1 MNAISGILGGI
12 INFLTGNLSQLT
24 GNVIA
29 LILAVLTAVI
39 GFFSIRYLGRR
50 RQMLHTERMAAMV
63 KGLHYAG
70 VARDVFA
77 KPQADSRDHLLCG
90 LRWLFGAAGLSS
102 ALYGYE
108 QLQAVPDPLNA
119 MRGLLAGII
128 PGLIGLAHLLFSW
141 LCSRRSSSSTAGT
154 NTGYYRVRAVG
165 RRF

>member
-1 MNAISGILGGI
+1 MSGISGILGGI
-12 INFLTGNLSQLT
+12 VNFLTGNLSQLT
-24 GNVIA
+24 GNIVA
-29 LILAVLTAVI
+29 LGLTVFALGL
-39 GFFSIRYLGRR
+39 GFFAIRYLGRR

-77 KPQADSRDHLLCG
+77 RPQTDARDHLLCG
-90 LRWLFGAAGLSS
+90 LRWMFGAAGLSG

-141 LCSRRSSSSTAGT
+141 LCSRRSSTAGT
-154 NTGYYRVRAVG
+154 STGYYRVRTVG

>member
-1 MNAISGILGGI
+1 MSGISGILGGI
-12 INFLTGNLSQLT
+12 FDFLTGNLSQLT
-24 GNVIA
+24 GNIIA
-29 LILAVLTAVI
+29 IGLSAFALGL
-39 GFFSIRYLGRR
+39 GFFAIRYLGRR

-70 VARDVFA
+70 VAREVFA
-77 KPQADSRDHLLCG
+77 KPQTDSRDHLLCG
-90 LRWLFGAAGLSS
+90 LRWMFGAAGLSG

-128 PGLIGLAHLLFSW
+128 PALIGLAHLLFSW
-141 LCSRRSSSSTAGT
+141 LCSRRSSTAGT
-154 NTGYYRVRAVG
+154 STGYYRVRTVG